1 MRLAVTGS
9 IATDHLLTFAGRF
22 AESVLPDQLA
32 HLSVSFL
39 ASDLQVRRGGAGAN
53 IAYGLAVLGERP
65 VLVGGVGADAADY
78 TASLAALGIDTAGVK
93 VSASAQ
99 TARFICTTDDDQ
111 SQIATFYPG
120 AMAEAA
126 TIELATV
133 GEFDLVLV
141 SPNDPGAMA
150 RHTAECRA
158 RGVAFAAD
166 PSQQL
171 AFLDGDGIRPLV
183 DGAAWLF
190 SNEYEAG
197 LIREKTGWS
206 DDEVLDRV
214 GTRVTTLGSRG
225 VRISRKGEP
234 DVEVGV
240 VPARGA
246 LEPTGVGD
254 GFRAGFLAALAWG
267 LGLERAAQLGA
278 LVATHVLET
287 VGPQEY
293 AFDVESAL
301 GRFADAYGE
310 DAAAE
315 VRPHLAAPARV

>member
-9 IATDHLLTFAGRF
+9 IATDHLLTFDGRF

-65 VLVGGVGADAADY
+65 VLVGGVGEDAADY
-78 TASLAALGIDTAGVK
+78 TAWLGAQGIDTSGVK
-93 VSASAQ
+93 VSASAA
-99 TARFICTTDDDQ
+99 TARFTCTTDDDQ
-111 SQIATFYPG
+111 CQIATFYPG

-133 GEFDLVLV
+133 GEFDLVV
-141 SPNDPGAMA
+141 IAPNDPGAMA

-158 RGVAFAAD
+158 RGTAFAAD

-171 AFLDGDGIRPLV
+171 AFLDGEGIRPLV
-183 DGAAWLF
+183 EGAAWLF

-206 DDEVLDRV
+206 DAQVLERV
-214 GTRVTTLGSRG
+214 GTRVTTLGAQG
-225 VRISRKGEP
+225 ARISREGED
-234 DVEVGV
+234 DVVVGA
-240 VPARGA
+240 VPAQGA

-254 GFRAGFLAALAWG
+254 GFRSGFLAGQAWG
-267 LGLERAAQLGA
+267 LGLERSAQLGS

-293 AFDVESAL
+293 PFDRTTAL
-301 GRFADAYGE
+301 ARFADAYGE
-310 DAAAE
+310 EAAAE
-315 VRPHLAAPARV
+315 VRPHLA